1 MGLSEF
7 PNFDATMRLRL
18 AAAVDRLAGEFARER
33 LRAQAQSEGRLAK
46 AQPEVLFVSLTGAGR
61 AQIGAAL
68 LMQHAGSAVAPV

>member
-33 LRAQAQSEGRLAK
+33 LRAQ
-46 AQPEVLFVSLTGAGR
+46 
-61 AQIGAAL
+61 IGAAL
-68 LMQHAGSAVAPV
+68 LTQQAGSAVAPV